1 MLQKENNVK
10 EKHTSSVIYFY
21 NLVQMKKD
29 IFIHIK
35 LMVIASKDGWGFCSK
50 FLWRSF
56 LLSNKENNK

>member
-35 LMVIASKDGWGFCSK
+35 LMVIASKDG
-50 FLWRSF
+50 
-56 LLSNKENNK
+56 